1 MPELARLPATDHT
14 GFQAAI
20 DRDGGVIA
28 LDFLPPH
35 KTAALRRDFEQAM
48 QGMEWG
54 YNDEGT
60 PEAFSG
66 FTTKRFHGLLKY
78 SPNVE
83 SILAHPQ
90 LLTMARERLGGRVII
105 STGELMA
112 IGNGEVK
119 QQFHRDGDSWHR
131 AKRDDDILFSAN
143 IALTD
148 FCQNNGATVV
158 VPGSHRWDVSRE
170 PLPSELT
177 YAEMPA
183 GSALLYGGRIVH
195 SGGANNTTEP
205 RIGLYVGYIPCWL
218 RPIENFAISVG
229 ADRLETLAADT
240 ADLLCYRRSGFHV
253 VL

>member
-1 MPELARLPATDHT
+1 
-14 GFQAAI
+14 
-20 DRDGGVIA
+20 
-28 LDFLPPH
+28 
-35 KTAALRRDFEQAM
+35 
-48 QGMEWG
+48 
-54 YNDEGT
+54 
-60 PEAFSG
+60 
-66 FTTKRFHGLLKY
+66 
-78 SPNVE
+78 
-83 SILAHPQ
+83 
-90 LLTMARERLGGRVII
+90 
-105 STGELMA
+105 MA

-119 QQFHRDGDSWHR
+119 QKFHRDGDSWHR

-148 FCQNNGATVV
+148 FCQGNGATVV